1 MITSESF
8 LTSTLTRYPSVRR
21 ILAAAIQ
28 SVEPGN
34 VVNQFLRRDGN
45 TLIIGG
51 QNYALDQIRRIQ
63 ILSLGKASYAMASA
77 LSGPLS
83 GLPFN
88 GLIISK
94 HMSIPTLLGFEQ
106 ILGGHPVPNEASLIA
121 GQRALTLLNMVERDD
136 LLLCLIS
143 GGGSALM
150 TAPLP
155 GITLD
160 DIQSLTATLLQSGAR
175 VDEINTLRRHLDQLK
190 GGRIAEK
197 VHSADIASLILS
209 DVVGNPLEA
218 IASGPTA
225 PDPSSREDA
234 LNVIQKYGLEKKV
247 PKSILDVLHQSAETP
262 KPSDEIFNHVQN
274 VLVGSNAQAAQAALE
289 AAQKEG
295 FHTQIL
301 QTDLQGEARE
311 VAKVICN
318 QLKDALKTREQPICL
333 IAGGETTVTVRGSG
347 LGGRNQELALA
358 SVAELGDMEN
368 VMLIA
373 LATDG
378 EDGPTDAA
386 GAVVTG
392 ETLKQSAALSLSP
405 QRFLQENDSYH
416 YFNALGELL
425 KPGPTGTNV
434 NDLIFCF
441 SF

>member
-1 MITSESF
+1 MITPESF
-8 LTSTLTRYPSVRR
+8 FTRTLIRYPSVRR
-21 ILAAAIQ
+21 ILAEAIQ

-34 VVNQFLRRDGN
+34 AVSTFLRRDEN
-45 TLIIGG
+45 ALNIGG

-63 ILSLGKASYAMASA
+63 VLSLGKASHAMASA
-77 LSGPLS
+77 LSGPLA
-83 GLPFN
+83 GVPFK

-94 HMSIPTLLGFEQ
+94 HMSTPTPLGFEQ

-121 GQRALTLLNMVERDD
+121 GQRALNLLNVVQKDD

-150 TAPLP
+150 SAPLP
-155 GITLD
+155 GITLEN
-160 DIQSLTATLLQSGAR
+160 IQSLTASLLQSGAR

-190 GGRIAEK
+190 GGRVAEM
-197 VHSADIASLILS
+197 VYPVRVASLILS

-234 LNVIQKYGLEKKV
+234 LNIIQKYGLEKKV
-247 PKSILDVLHQSAETP
+247 PKSILSVLHESTETP
-262 KPSDEIFNHVQN
+262 KPDDEIFDHVRN
-274 VLVGSNAQAAQAALE
+274 VLIGSNVQAVQAAYEQAKA
-289 AAQKEG
+289 EG
-295 FHTQIL
+295 FRTQIL

-311 VAKVICN
+311 VAKYICN
-318 QLKDALKTREQPICL
+318 QLKEAIKINSRPICL
-333 IAGGETTVTVRGSG
+333 IAGGETTVTVRRGG

-358 SVAELGDMEN
+358 SATELADIEN
-368 VMLIA
+368 VMVIA

-392 ETLKQSAALSLSP
+392 ETYSQGMALNLSP
-405 QRFLQENDSYH
+405 QAFLQENDSYH
-416 YFNALGELL
+416 YFNALDDLL

-441 SF
+441 AF